1 MQTSVAKMSQ
11 NRIIIDYS
19 IDIERKKIIY
29 HLTTTST
36 SKFAN
41 YTKCGFG
48 ASNRKYFCY
57 KTPYY

>member
-1 MQTSVAKMSQ
+1 MSQ

-19 IDIERKKIIY
+19 IDIERKKVIY

-57 KTPYY
+57 KAPYY